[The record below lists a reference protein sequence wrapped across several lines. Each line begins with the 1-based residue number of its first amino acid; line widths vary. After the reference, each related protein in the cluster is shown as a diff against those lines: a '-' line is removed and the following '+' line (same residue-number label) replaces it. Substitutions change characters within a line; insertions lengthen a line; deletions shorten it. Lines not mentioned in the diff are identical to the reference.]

1 MTALQSLGAPR
12 PRGLAVGLTCFSGKG
27 VGGEHRDCRSLPSAG
42 PQGGHGYLAGPRL
55 MAQVRRT
62 TAPCGR
68 RHGHGAGHHSL
79 PPPLADCRFRKTAFA
94 GLSRRRPGSSRG
106 AWPCPPLVCIMGN
119 VVRSA
124 RPPRG
129 GEGRGSGQSPGLGLT
144 QAGVPASRSA
154 FCRVPAKL
162 RHLPKPIAPGGPQAQ
177 TRQTLCPSEQ
187 EVYLEEKRLF
197 FPP

>member
-42 PQGGHGYLAGPRL
+42 PPGGHGYPARPRL

-94 GLSRRRPGSSRG
+94 GLSRRRPGSSSWAG
-106 AWPCPPLVCIMGN
+106 PCPPLVCIMGN

-144 QAGVPASRSA
+144 QARGARIP
-154 FCRVPAKL
+154 L
-162 RHLPKPIAPGGPQAQ
+162 RLLQGPSQAQ
-177 TRQTLCPSEQ
+177 T
-187 EVYLEEKRLF
+187 
-197 FPP
+197 PPQPHSPGWTAGPNSPDLLP

>member
-27 VGGEHRDCRSLPSAG
+27 VGREHRDCRSLPSAG
-42 PQGGHGYLAGPRL
+42 PPGGHGYPAGPRL

-79 PPPLADCRFRKTAFA
+79 PPTLADCRFRKTAFA
-94 GLSRRRPGSSRG
+94 GLSRRRPGSSRW

-129 GEGRGSGQSPGLGLT
+129 GEGRGSGQSPRLGLT
-144 QAGVPASRSA
+144 QAR
-154 FCRVPAKL
+154 
-162 RHLPKPIAPGGPQAQ
+162 GGRILLCLLQGPSQG
-177 TRQTLCPSEQ
+177 QTLPQTHSARWISGPNSPDPLPQ
-187 EVYLEEKRLF
+187 RTRGLL
-197 FPP
+197 